1 MVTEPAIEYS
11 QELLTLFNR
20 AERASAQAR
29 RLLDENDRWR
39 RSVMQQLDSMFGLG
53 AEFRRI
59 RNPRASR
66 RDRSSL

>member
-1 MVTEPAIEYS
+1 MVAEPAIEYS
-11 QELLTLFNR
+11 QESLTLFNR
-20 AERASAQAR
+20 AELASAQAR

-39 RSVMQQLDSMFGLG
+39 RSVMQQLDYMFELG

-59 RNPRASR
+59 RNPQASN

>member
-1 MVTEPAIEYS
+1 MVAEPAIEYS
-11 QELLTLFNR
+11 QDLLTLFDR

-39 RSVMQQLDSMFGLG
+39 RSVMQQLDYMFELG

-59 RNPRASR
+59 RNPQTSS